1 MSPGISVPLQ
11 YLGDIILAGDLSSST
26 GPGVTGAAVSTAET
40 EKDRVS
46 DGGNQVLVPPD
57 DTSGGSDTD
66 ADTVACTS
74 ESETRVNFL
83 TPKRYKN

>member
-1 MSPGISVPLQ
+1 MSPGISVPLK

-26 GPGVTGAAVSTAET
+26 GPGVTAVAVSTVET
-40 EKDRVS
+40 EKDRVF
-46 DGGNQVLVPPD
+46 DGGNQVLLSPD

-66 ADTVACTS
+66 ADTGACTS

-83 TPKRYKN
+83 TPN